1 MVNSMKQFEAC
12 KEKSFLERYNNNNT
26 KIPKKRQGMISE
38 VRQMQKAKAKSKG
51 KKSLF

>member
-1 MVNSMKQFEAC
+1 MVTSMRQFEAV
-12 KEKSFLERYNNNNT
+12 KERSFLERYNTNTT

-38 VRQMQKAKAKSKG
+38 VKQMQKAKAKSKG

>member
-1 MVNSMKQFEAC
+1 MVTIMKQFEAA

-26 KIPKKRQGMISE
+26 KMPKKRQGMISE
-38 VRQMQKAKAKSKG
+38 LKQMQKAKAKSKG

>member
-1 MVNSMKQFEAC
+1 MKKFEAI
-12 KEKSFLERYNNNNT
+12 KEQSFIERYDKDNI

-38 VRQMQKAKAKSKG
+38 LTQMQKAKAKSKG

>member
-1 MVNSMKQFEAC
+1 MVTSMKQFEAAR
-12 KEKSFLERYNNNNT
+12 ERSFIERYNNINT

-38 VRQMQKAKAKSKG
+38 VKQMQKAKAKSKG